1 MSNKSPLGSKIA
13 PGWEPW
19 LDELSEDD
27 EHFQQSQFPLDNE
40 LFQTRMQ
47 ETYVNNFL
55 SLSLAP
61 SRYLLTNSLH
71 KYLLSTYYVLGILA
85 GDKDIALNI
94 K

>member
-1 MSNKSPLGSKIA
+1 
-13 PGWEPW
+13 
-19 LDELSEDD
+19 
-27 EHFQQSQFPLDNE
+27 
-40 LFQTRMQ
+40 MQ

-61 SRYLLTNSLH
+61 SRYSLTNLLH
-71 KYLLSTYYVLGILA
+71 KYLLSTYYVLGLLA